1 MLDVQSLASG
11 YRGRLV
17 LEEVTFSV
25 ERGEVVALI
34 GPNGAGK
41 TTLMRT
47 LSGVLKATSGRVL
60 LDGEDAA
67 SLSPARRA
75 AKIAVVPQ
83 ARELPADFSVWQ
95 TVLLGRTPYLGW
107 LGRIQEEDRRRA
119 AQAIERAGLQGYE
132 SRPVGELSGGE
143 QQRVLLARALA
154 QETPILLLD
163 EPTSNLDLKHQSV
176 LLNLVRRQAHQRAQA
191 ALMAVHDLNLAAIYA
206 DRIILLAGGR
216 LQACGTPEQVLRPEI
231 LQQAYQVPV
240 RVMTHPDYGTPLV
253 LPDGKLPDD
262 RLPSGNL
269 PDDGQSLRG

>member
-67 SLSPARRA
+67 GLSPARRA